1 MPDLSQPSADLL
13 PVQRRATLAY
23 RALRIWAVPL
33 LRSLFRIVVE
43 RRDRIP
49 TERNYVLIANHLN
62 LLDSFAILAE
72 FPAEPRVHFLGDT
85 TILITRRLQWAMVK
99 SVAGFIPVNRKLS
112 PDTVLFD
119 HVNKCLQRGGVVA
132 LYPEGNY
139 GLAEGELLPFKKGFA
154 HFAIDNNVPVLP
166 VAHIRAVSPPD
177 GATNVPLGGEIRAD
191 YISRPSNDPIIK
203 LEPPVGVTLDN
214 PHWDGTTFVIEYHG
228 LRDNSLYHAELDQ
241 DEWSGK

>member
-62 LLDSFAILAE
+62 WLDSFAILAE

-166 VAHIRAVSPPD
+166 VALSGMKDLWLRKTVRMIVGEPIESTGHTVDSLVAIAEARMREL
-177 GATNVPLGGEIRAD
+177 VPAYQDPGG
-191 YISRPSNDPIIK
+191 IK
-203 LEPPVGVTLDN
+203 L
-214 PHWDGTTFVIEYHG
+214 
-228 LRDNSLYHAELDQ
+228 LRHSLTHLF
-241 DEWSGK
+241 